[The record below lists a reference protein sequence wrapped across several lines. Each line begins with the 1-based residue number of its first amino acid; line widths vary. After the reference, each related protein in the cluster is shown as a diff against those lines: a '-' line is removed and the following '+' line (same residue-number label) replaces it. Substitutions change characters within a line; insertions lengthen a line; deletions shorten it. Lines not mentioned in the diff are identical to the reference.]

1 MAPPKKV
8 ALLFHSLAL
17 KGGAG
22 NVTVWLADTL
32 ARRGFETTVFTASFD
47 STLWPEELLSSF
59 SVHVLPDFSPRLL
72 VRRSNSLKRRH
83 YGDYLAKKLNG
94 FDVIIPNNNPSI
106 QWVHVAKKLNRNL
119 GKILWLCQ
127 EPTRHLFGALT
138 DRHFFDF
145 EQSSNGNGFNQHL
158 LEAVRHRRLKIE
170 KKTRKRVRNARWEIE
185 AAGAASTIIANSRF
199 SAENIKRVFS
209 KEAVVI
215 YPGIL
220 PRTEAP
226 APANGGS
233 GEDYIC
239 YVGRL
244 SVMKNVDNVVE
255 AFRILCRNGGPD
267 KLRLRIAGEGPRLG
281 ALKRKVA
288 EFGLQGRVDFVGYLP
303 DAELP
308 GFFADA
314 LLTVY
319 IPVDE
324 PFGLVPLESL
334 RQGTPVVV
342 SDHGGPGEILTHQ
355 ENAHVVNPF
364 DPEQIAETI
373 AHCLDNAEE
382 GRRLAACGSALVESS
397 FTLERFVDRLERFF

>member
-1 MAPPKKV
+1 MAPSKKV
-8 ALLFHSLAL
+8 ALLFHSLAI

-32 ARRGFETTVFTASFD
+32 ARRGYETTVFTASFN
-47 STLWPEELLSSF
+47 STLWPEELLSGF
-59 SVHVLPDFSPRLL
+59 SVRVLPEFLPRLL
-72 VRRSNSLKRRH
+72 VKRSNSLKRRR
-83 YGDYLAKKLNG
+83 YGDYLAKELAD

-106 QWVHVAKKLNRNL
+106 QWVHMAKKLNKDI

-138 DRHFFDF
+138 DRHFFDS
-145 EQSSNGNGFNQHL
+145 EKYSNGNGYNQHL

-170 KKTRKRVRNARWEIE
+170 KMTRKRARNARWEKE
-185 AAGAASTIIANSRF
+185 AADAASTIIANSHF
-199 SAENIKRVFS
+199 SAENIKRVFAKDS
-209 KEAVVI
+209 VVI

-220 PRTEAP
+220 PKAEVMAP
-226 APANGGS
+226 VNGKPR
-233 GEDYIC
+233 EDYIC

-255 AFRILCRNGGPD
+255 AFRILRRNKALD

-281 ALKRKVA
+281 ALKQKVA
-288 EFGLQGRVDFVGYLP
+288 EYGLEDRVDFVGYLP
-303 DAELP
+303 DADLP

-319 IPVDE
+319 VPVDE

-342 SDHGGPGEILTHQ
+342 SDHGGPGEVLTHQ
-355 ENAHVVNPF
+355 ENAYVVNPF

-373 AHCLDNAEE
+373 AHCLDNADE
-382 GRRLAACGSALVESS
+382 GRRLAESGGALVESS
-397 FTLERFVDRLERFF
+397 LTLKRFVDRLEKFF